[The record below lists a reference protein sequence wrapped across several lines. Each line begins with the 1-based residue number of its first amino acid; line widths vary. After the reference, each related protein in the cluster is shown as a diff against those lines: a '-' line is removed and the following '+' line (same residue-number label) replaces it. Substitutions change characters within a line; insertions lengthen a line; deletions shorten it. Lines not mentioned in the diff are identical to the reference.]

1 MLGAVVLCAFTLV
14 LRREIRSARG
24 AMAQERVMRALASRP
39 GWELEDRRRPTG
51 GEVMLHF
58 PWLAA
63 DRGTVVKGAVGA
75 YPVTVVKLSKIDT
88 RRGEHWLAVFY
99 DLPDS
104 HPSLS
109 LQRAWSVA
117 HLRLHVPPDRYLPM
131 SGDVE
136 ALSGRLTG
144 TPLLER
150 LTELGAPAV
159 SLHERQACFL
169 YYPLPRIT
177 DLEELVTALAD
188 LLPTLT
194 DLAGSSPSDGVP
206 SS

>member
-1 MLGAVVLCAFTLV
+1 
-14 LRREIRSARG
+14 
-24 AMAQERVMRALASRP
+24 MALERVMRALASRP
-39 GWELEDRRRPTG
+39 GWELEDRSRPVG

-63 DRGTVVKGAVGA
+63 DRGTVVKGELGA
-75 YPVTVVKLSKIDT
+75 YRVTVVKLSKIDT

-109 LQRAWSVA
+109 LQRAWSAA
-117 HLRLHVPPDRYLPM
+117 HLRLRVPPDRYLPM
-131 SGDVE
+131 SADVE
-136 ALSGRLTG
+136 ALGGRLIG
-144 TPLLER
+144 TSLLER
-150 LTELGAPAV
+150 LTEVGAPAV
-159 SLHERQACFL
+159 SLYERQACFL

-177 DLEELVTALAD
+177 DLEELVTALAA

-194 DLAGSSPSDGVP
+194 ALASSSPPDGSP
-206 SS
+206 ELLT